1 MEKEGNH
8 VGETEF
14 FFGNKQLYLNLFE
27 NAGEAIFFL
36 ADSKVVDCNIS
47 ARNLFGFGN
56 KSDILGR
63 NLFDFSPDLQND
75 GQKSVLKIKEIL
87 SSPISRFNWKFN
99 TTRNTIFEAQ
109 VLGNSFTHQNCNYL
123 QLTMHELPPHEST
136 EKKTGLTENI
146 LNTIIETIPQPLYI
160 KNDQFHYINCNQAFC
175 DYFGKTRNEIIGAT
189 AFDIVDEERAKRH
202 QANDIELLKSGISQK
217 YESKLPANDQ
227 KEHDVVF
234 HKSIVVDE
242 LGNKL
247 GIVGIIEDITE
258 NKKNKAELIEN
269 EQKYKKIFEN
279 VQDVFYRTD
288 LNGILTEI
296 SPSIQRYTRY
306 VHSDIIG
313 QPIDAFYVDPNTRKL
328 FLQEIQEK
336 GEVHDYEILLKGLG
350 NQQVW
355 SSVNAHFT
363 YDENGNVTGVE
374 GTIRDLTER
383 KQTEEKLKQSLSLLQ
398 ATLDATTNGILVVD
412 LSGRITSFNKQFKQM
427 FRHSEEVLESRKDS
441 AAIKWVLDQ
450 LKDPEQFVSKIQYLY
465 ENPELSSL
473 DTIELKDG
481 RILERFSGPQLL
493 DGKPIGRVWSFMD
506 ITERKNAEQ
515 QLLLMAHTIKSINE
529 SISITDINDKILFV
543 NDAFLKTYGYTDP
556 DELIGQ
562 NISIVRSSE
571 NDQEIIENILG
582 STIENGWQGEII
594 NQRKDGSIFPISL
607 STTVVQNEK
616 GETLGM
622 VGVAIDITERKQF
635 EQALQAKE
643 AHLSTL
649 IQTIPDLIWVK
660 DTNGV
665 YLTCNKMFENF
676 FGAKASEIIGKTD
689 YDFVDKELADSFR
702 NHDRNAIAVGGPS
715 SNEEWVTFANDG
727 HRALLETIKTPMIDQ
742 NGTIIGVLGIGRD
755 ITGRKIAEEKLRES
769 EEKYRNLIETMPD
782 GVYRTTPEGKFV
794 EVNAAMVKILGYDS
808 KEDLMAIDIKSDLYF
823 KPEDRESLI
832 LELDSENLDVY
843 PLKKKD
849 GTAVWIEDHGWYVRD
864 EKGKIIFHEGVSR
877 DITDRRMAE
886 VQLKKYSEELK
897 ELNATKDKYFSII
910 AHDLKNPFNSIMGL
924 SDIIKNEAK
933 YLDIATI
940 EQYASIINSTS
951 KNTFKLLENLLDW
964 ARVQQSQMPFQPISL
979 ILRKVASDVIEL
991 LVEKAN
997 SKMIAIINYIP
1008 DNMIIVADKNML
1020 ETIIRNLVS
1029 NALKFTPVNG
1039 KVEIRATLHV
1049 NRYEISVKDTGV
1061 GIKKEDIGKIFEI
1074 GSGFSTRGTENEK
1087 GTGLGLLLCK
1097 EFVEK
1102 HHGEIWVESE
1112 EGKGSTFT
1120 FSIIQNEFSTK

>member
-8 VGETEF
+8 VGETDF

-36 ADSKVVDCNIS
+36 SGLKVVDCNIS
-47 ARNLFGFGN
+47 ARNLFGFSN

-63 NLFDFSPDLQND
+63 NLFDFSPDFQND

-99 TTRNTIFEAQ
+99 TTRNTTFEAQ
-109 VLGNSFTHQNCNYL
+109 VSGNSFTHQNCNYL
-123 QLTMHELPPHEST
+123 QLTVHELPPHEST

-160 KNDQFHYINCNQAFC
+160 KNDQFRYINCNQAFC

-189 AFDIVDEERAKRH
+189 AFDIVDEEKAKRH
-202 QANDIELLKSGISQK
+202 QTNDIELLKSGISQK

-234 HKSIVVDE
+234 HKSIVTDE
-242 LGNKL
+242 QGNKL

-296 SPSIQRYTRY
+296 SPSIQRYTQY
-306 VHSDIIG
+306 IHSDIIG
-313 QPIDAFYVDPNTRKL
+313 QPIDTFYVDPNARKL

-363 YDENGNVTGVE
+363 YDENGKVTGVE

-412 LSGRITSFNKQFKQM
+412 LSGRITSYNKQFKQM
-427 FRHSEEVLESRKDS
+427 FGHSDEVLESREDS

-481 RILERFSGPQLL
+481 RILERFSGLQLL

-562 NISIVRSSE
+562 DISIVRSSE

-594 NQRKDGSIFPISL
+594 NQRKNGSIFPISL

-727 HRALLETIKTPMIDQ
+727 HRALLETIKTPMIAQ

-864 EKGKIIFHEGVSR
+864 ENGKIIFHEGVSR

-1039 KVEIRATLHV
+1039 KIEIRATLHV

>member
-1 MEKEGNH
+1 MEKDSNH
-8 VGETEF
+8 VCETEN
-14 FFGNKQLYLNLFE
+14 FFGSKQLYLNLFE

-36 ADSKVVDCNIS
+36 SGPKVVDCNIS
-47 ARNLFGFGN
+47 ARKLFGFSN
-56 KSDILGR
+56 KSDILGC
-63 NLFDFSPDLQND
+63 NLFDFSPDWQNS
-75 GQKSVLKIKEIL
+75 GEKSAQKIKEIL
-87 SSPISRFNWKFN
+87 NSPTSRFNWQFS
-99 TTRNTIFEAQ
+99 TTRNTIFVAQ
-109 VLGNSFTHQNCNYL
+109 VSGNSFIHQNCNYL
-123 QLTMHELPPHEST
+123 QLTVHALPPLENP
-136 EKKTGLTENI
+136 EKKAGLTENI

-160 KNDQFHYINCNQAFC
+160 KDDQFRYINCNQAFC
-175 DYFGKTRNEIIGAT
+175 DYFGKIRSEIIGAT
-189 AFDIVDEERAKRH
+189 AFDIIDEERAKRH
-202 QANDIELLKSGISQK
+202 QTNDIELLKSGISQK

-227 KEHDVVF
+227 KDHDVVF
-234 HKSIVVDE
+234 HKSIVIDE
-242 LGNKL
+242 QGNKL

-269 EQKYKKIFEN
+269 EQKYKNIFEN

-296 SPSIQRYTRY
+296 SPSIERYTRY

-313 QPIDAFYVDPNTRKL
+313 QPIDTFYVDPNVRKL
-328 FLQEIQEK
+328 FLEEIREK
-336 GEVHDYEILLKGLG
+336 GEVQDYEILLKGLG
-350 NQQVW
+350 DQQVW

-363 YDENGNVTGVE
+363 YDENGNITGVE

-412 LSGRITSFNKQFKQM
+412 LSGRITSYNKQFKQM
-427 FRHSEEVLESRKDS
+427 FGHSDEVLESRKDS
-441 AAIKWVLDQ
+441 AAIEWVLNQ

-465 ENPELSSL
+465 DNPESTSL

-506 ITERKNAEQ
+506 FTERKNAEQ

-543 NDAFLKTYGYTDP
+543 NDAFLKTYGYTDSG
-556 DELIGQ
+556 ELIRQ
-562 NISIVRSSE
+562 DISIVRSPE
-571 NDQEIIENILG
+571 NDQEIIEKILG

-616 GETLGM
+616 GEILGM
-622 VGVAIDITERKQF
+622 VGVAIDITERKQV
-635 EQALQAKE
+635 EQELQAKE

-676 FGAKASEIIGKTD
+676 FGAEASEIIGKTD
-689 YDFVDKELADSFR
+689 YDFVNKELADFFR
-702 NHDRNAIAVGGPS
+702 SHDQNAIKVGKPS

-727 HRALLETIKTPMIDQ
+727 HRVLLETIKTPMFDQ
-742 NGTIIGVLGIGRD
+742 NGAITGVLGIGRD

-782 GVYRTTPEGKFV
+782 GVYRSSPEGKFI
-794 EVNAAMVKILGYDS
+794 EVNAAMAKMLGYES
-808 KEDLMAIDIKSDLYF
+808 KEDLMAINIKSDLYF

-849 GTAVWIEDHGWYVRD
+849 GTAVWIEDHGWYVKD
-864 EKGKIIFHEGVSR
+864 ENGKIIFHEGVSR

-940 EQYASIINSTS
+940 EQYASIINTTS
-951 KNTFKLLENLLDW
+951 KNTFRLLENLLDW
-964 ARVQQSQMPFQPISL
+964 ARVQQSKMPFQPISL
-979 ILRKVASDVIEL
+979 ILKNVASDVIEL
-991 LVEKAN
+991 MVEKAN

-1020 ETIIRNLVS
+1020 ETIFRNLVS

-1039 KVEIRATLHV
+1039 KIEIMATLHV

-1061 GIKKEDIGKIFEI
+1061 GIKNEDVGKIFEI

-1102 HHGEIWVESE
+1102 HHGKIWVESE

>member
-8 VGETEF
+8 VGEAEF
-14 FFGNKQLYLNLFE
+14 FFSNKQLYLNLFE

-63 NLFDFSPDLQND
+63 NLFDFSPDFQND
-75 GQKSVLKIKEIL
+75 GQKSVLKIKEIF
-87 SSPISRFNWKFN
+87 SSSISRFNWKFN

-109 VLGNSFTHQNCNYL
+109 VSVSSFVHQHFEYL
-123 QLTMHELPPHEST
+123 QLTIHALPSVEST
-136 EKKTGLTENI
+136 EGKTGFTENI

-160 KNDQFHYINCNQAFC
+160 KNDQFRYINCNQAFC

-202 QANDIELLKSGISQK
+202 QANDIELLRSEISQK

-234 HKSIVVDE
+234 HKSIVVDKQ
-242 LGNKL
+242 GNKL

-313 QPIDAFYVDPNTRKL
+313 KPIDTFYVDPNARKL

-363 YDENGNVTGVE
+363 YDENGSVTGVE

-398 ATLDATTNGILVVD
+398 ATLDATSNGILVVD
-412 LSGRITSFNKQFKQM
+412 LSGRISSYNKQFKQM
-427 FRHSEEVLESRKDS
+427 FGHSDEVLESREDA

-465 ENPELSSL
+465 ENPESTSL

-529 SISITDINDKILFV
+529 SISITDTNNKILFV
-543 NDAFLKTYGYTDP
+543 NAAFLKTYGYSDLS
-556 DELIGQ
+556 ELIGQ
-562 NISIVRSSE
+562 DISIVRSPE
-571 NDQEIIENILG
+571 NDQEITGKILD
-582 STIENGWQGEII
+582 STIEKGWQGEII
-594 NQRKDGSIFPISL
+594 NQRKDGSLFPISL
-607 STTVVQNEK
+607 STTVVLNEK
-616 GETLGM
+616 GEILGM
-622 VGVAIDITERKQF
+622 VGVAIDITERKQV
-635 EQALQAKE
+635 EQELQDKE

-660 DTNGV
+660 DINGI

-676 FGAKASEIIGKTD
+676 FGAEASEIIGKTD
-689 YDFVDKELADSFR
+689 YDFVDRELADFFR
-702 NHDRNAIAVGGPS
+702 SHDQNAVRIGKPS

-727 HRALLETIKTPMIDQ
+727 HRVLLETIKTPMFDQ

-782 GVYRTTPEGKFV
+782 GVYRSSPEGKFI
-794 EVNAAMVKILGYDS
+794 EVNAAMVKMLGYDS
-808 KEDLMAIDIKSDLYF
+808 KDDLKSIDIKSDLYF

-832 LELDSENLDVY
+832 LELNSENLDVY

-864 EKGKIIFHEGVSR
+864 EIGNVIFHEGVSR
-877 DITDRRMAE
+877 DVTDRRMAE
-886 VQLKKYSEELK
+886 MQLKKYSEELK

-924 SDIIKNEAK
+924 SEIIKNEAK

-940 EQYASIINSTS
+940 EQYAGIINTTS
-951 KNTFKLLENLLDW
+951 KSTFKLLENLLDW

-979 ILRKVASDVIEL
+979 ILRNIASEVIEL
-991 LVEKAN
+991 MVEKAN

-1008 DNMIIVADKNML
+1008 DNLIIVADKNML
-1020 ETIIRNLVS
+1020 ETIFRNLVS

-1039 KVEIRATLHV
+1039 KIEIRATLHV

-1061 GIKKEDIGKIFEI
+1061 GIKKEDLGKIFEI
-1074 GSGFSTRGTENEK
+1074 GSGFSTRGTENER

-1102 HHGEIWVESE
+1102 HHGKIWVESE

-1120 FSIIQNEFSTK
+1120 FSILQDEFSTK